1 MSQTTRDLEIA
12 HPIDEY
18 ESLSMAVIEAVA
30 EAEDV
35 DPIDL
40 RPLYDSIDPD
50 ALDSLFRFRLD
61 GGVAADAHLA
71 FVYHG
76 YEVSI
81 HDDRLLLRN
90 ART

>member
-1 MSQTTRDLEIA
+1 MSQSTHDHEIA

-18 ESLSMAVIEAVA
+18 ESLSIAVIEAVA
-30 EAEDV
+30 EAEGV

-61 GGVAADAHLA
+61 GGLAADAHLVFA
-71 FVYHG
+71 YHD
-76 YEVSI
+76 YEISI

-90 ART
+90 ARP